1 MKTYN
6 IPMSGDD
13 INLVI
18 LSVNSFAKNL
28 TDALITI
35 RENSDKATV
44 RDYVASII
52 GQGEQNKQTFSQQA
66 NPNVAYAPH
75 GIKKNG
81 EPSKRRGRPL
91 KAKKVAA

>member
-35 RENSDKATV
+35 RADSDKSTV

-52 GQGEQNKQTFSQQA
+52 GQGEGNKQTFPQSA
-66 NPNVAYAPH
+66 KPTAVCAPH
-75 GIKKNG
+75 GFKKDG
-81 EPSKRRGRPL
+81 TASKRRGRPL